1 MIRKEKYDE
10 YIESLLNVARLTKKE
25 NSVLINF
32 EVEDEIC
39 INKVEFI
46 QQNGTKDTFKK
57 ATFVADDTFYKEFLE
72 KFVVAYYKNMAIA
85 FNDSI
90 DMNADGKYTYRVITE
105 DNDMMS
111 IDGITLEYANYLMG
125 LTKKPE
131 SNEEEN
137 AITNEQGNISFLY
150 TVILISLIG
159 MAMMATAL
167 LLS

>member
-10 YIESLLNVARLTKKE
+10 YIESLLNAARLTKKE

-32 EVEDEIC
+32 KVEDEVC

-46 QQNGTKDTFKK
+46 QQNGTKDTFKEE
-57 ATFVADDTFYKEFLE
+57 TFLCDDVFYKDFLE
-72 KFVVAYYKNMAIA
+72 KFVIAYYSNMVVV

-90 DMNADGKYTYRVITE
+90 DMNADGKYTYRVITD

-111 IDGITLEYANYLMG
+111 IDGITLEYANYLMK
-125 LTKKPE
+125 LTKNQGNNE
-131 SNEEEN
+131 SEK
-137 AITNEQGNISFLY
+137 IISNEQGNVSFLY
-150 TVILISLIG
+150 TLILVGLIG
-159 MAMMATAL
+159 MAMIVTAL

>member
-10 YIESLLNVARLTKKE
+10 YIESLLNAARLTKKE

>member
-10 YIESLLNVARLTKKE
+10 YIESLLNAARLTKKE

-32 EVEDEIC
+32 KVEDEVC

-46 QQNGTKDTFKK
+46 QQNGTKDTFKEE
-57 ATFVADDTFYKEFLE
+57 TFLCDDAFYKDFLE
-72 KFVVAYYKNMAIA
+72 KFVIAYYSNMVVV

-90 DMNADGKYTYRVITE
+90 DMNADGKYTYRVITD

-111 IDGITLEYANYLMG
+111 IDGITLEYANYLMK
-125 LTKKPE
+125 LTKNQGNNE
-131 SNEEEN
+131 SEK
-137 AITNEQGNISFLY
+137 IISNEQGNVSFLY
-150 TVILISLIG
+150 TLILVGLIG
-159 MAMMATAL
+159 MAMIVTAL